1 MIYHNLFTD
10 IDTFK
15 KAFEARI
22 IETYGRSIEESHRF
36 EKYIVLGTM
45 IRDYASIAWKNT
57 KEKVLENKQREM
69 VYFSMEFL
77 LGKMMLNNIKNLGIY
92 DIINDGLNELNIDLN
107 ELMALEADAGLG
119 NGGLGR
125 LAACFMD
132 SLASLNY
139 PGHGNTIRYRYGFFK
154 QKFVNN
160 KQIEIPDNWL
170 QLDYPFEIK
179 KPKHAVTVKFYG
191 HVVTRQFGN
200 DGRFVFALENA
211 ECVKAVP
218 YDMPMIG
225 YGGKVV
231 NTLRCWS
238 AEPDIEALP
247 KHKDFQTYLSECSQI
262 SQSLYPDDSTESG
275 KILRLKQQ
283 YFFVCAGI
291 AAQIKAH
298 LRKYKTIHN
307 IHEKLVFQLNDTHPA
322 IAVAEMM
329 RVLLDDFYL
338 EWDEAWNIT
347 SSMMAYTN
355 HTILSE
361 ALEKWPI
368 QYIKTLLPR
377 IYMIIEEINR
387 RFCIFA
393 RNKGV
398 VEHRINKMMIIRDGQ
413 VHMANLAIIGS
424 YSVNGVAALHTEILK
439 NQEMREFYDLYPEKF
454 NNKTN
459 GITHRRWLAYSNP
472 ELLEFLNKHC
482 NGNVCEDINLL
493 SNLNS
498 VVDNTSVLEEFLNV
512 KNTRKQIL
520 ANIIK
525 EKYDIEIDTNSIFD
539 IQVKRLHAYK
549 RQLLNCL
556 HIIYLYQQIKSNPD
570 FKLHPH
576 TFIFGAKAA
585 PSYMFAKNVIE
596 LINCLAN
603 KINNDP
609 EVNKYIKVVFVENYD
624 VSTSEVLIPAA
635 DVSEQI
641 SLAGKEASGTGN
653 MKFMMNG
660 AITLGTLDGA
670 NVEIAQN
677 VGNDNCVIFGLTS
690 NEVKTLKESGTYSA
704 LNVFAEDI
712 DLRKAINSLMD
723 GTWHH
728 NNNEF
733 RIIVDDLLYKN
744 DEYLLL
750 EDFQSYKAAH
760 QKINNLYQD
769 RLKWAR
775 MCLINIASSAF
786 FSSDRTIQQYV
797 EDIWKLDKVK

>member
-1 MIYHNLFTD
+1 MEYMNIFSD
-10 IDTFK
+10 VKTFK
-15 KAFEARI
+15 ETFKTRI
-22 IETYGRSIEESHRF
+22 IETYGRSVEQSHRF

-45 IRDYASIAWKNT
+45 IRDFASVAWKQT
-57 KEKVLENKQREM
+57 KEKIQENQQREM

-77 LGKMMLNNIKNLGIY
+77 LGKMMLNNLKNLGIY
-92 DIINDGLNELNIDLN
+92 STVKNGLEELNIDLN
-107 ELMALEADAGLG
+107 ELMDLESDAGLG

-139 PGHGNTIRYRYGFFK
+139 PGHGNTIRYQYGFFK
-154 QKFVNN
+154 QKIINN
-160 KQIEIPDNWL
+160 RQIEIPDNWL
-170 QLDYPFEIK
+170 KLDYPFEIK

-191 HVVTRQFGN
+191 HVTTRAFGN
-200 DGRFVFALENA
+200 SGRFVFELENA
-211 ECVKAVP
+211 ECVRAVP

-238 AEPDIEALP
+238 AEPDIEELP
-247 KHKDFQTYLSECSQI
+247 KNKDFGKYLSECNEI
-262 SQSLYPDDSTESG
+262 TQSLYPDDSTQHG

-291 AAQIKAH
+291 ASQIKAH
-298 LRKYKTIHN
+298 LRKYGTIHN

-329 RVLLDDFYL
+329 RVLLDEFYL

-347 SSMMAYTN
+347 TSMMAYTN

-361 ALEKWPI
+361 ALEKWPVEYI
-368 QYIKTLLPR
+368 QTLLPR

-393 RNKGV
+393 RSKNV
-398 VEHRINKMMIIRDGQ
+398 IEHRINKMMIIKDGQ

-424 YSVNGVAALHTEILK
+424 FSVNGVAALHTQILK
-439 NQEMREFYDLYPEKF
+439 EQEMREFYDLYPEKF

-472 ELLEFLNKHC
+472 QLLNFLNKYC
-482 NGNVCEDINLL
+482 GGDVIKDIKLL
-493 SNLNS
+493 ANLNQ
-498 VVDNTSVLEEFLNV
+498 VLDNENVLKEFLQI
-512 KNTRKQIL
+512 KEQRKQIL
-520 ANIIK
+520 AEYIYKQN
-525 EKYDIEIDTNSIFD
+525 DIEIDIHSIFD
-539 IQVKRLHAYK
+539 VQVKRLHAYK
-549 RQLLNCL
+549 RQLLNAL
-556 HIIYLYQQIKSNPD
+556 HIIYLYQELLSNPD
-570 FKLHPH
+570 FKMYPR

-585 PSYMFAKNVIE
+585 PSYAFAKNVIE
-596 LINCLAN
+596 LINCMAE

-609 EVNKYIKVVFVENYD
+609 RVNSYIKIIFIENYD
-624 VSTSEVLIPAA
+624 VSAAQILIPAA

-660 AITLGTLDGA
+660 AVTLGTLDGA
-670 NVEIAQN
+670 NVEIYDC
-677 VGNDNCVIFGLTS
+677 VGRENIVIFGLDS
-690 NEVKTLKESGTYSA
+690 EEVKRIKESGLYSSI
-704 LNVFAEDI
+704 NKFSEDNSI
-712 DLRKAINSLMD
+712 RKIITSLMD
-723 GTWHH
+723 GTWHE
-728 NNNEF
+728 NLNEF
-733 RIIVDDLLYKN
+733 RLIVDELLYKN

-750 EDFQSYKAAH
+750 EDFESYKNA
-760 QKINNLYQD
+760 QKRIEKNYQQS
-769 RLKWAR
+769 LLWAK
-775 MCLINIASSAF
+775 MCLKNIANSAF
-786 FSSDRTIQQYV
+786 FSSDRTIQEYV
-797 EDIWKLDKVK
+797 EDIWKLKKVE

>member
-1 MIYHNLFTD
+1 MIKSSVFSNVES
-10 IDTFK
+10 FK
-15 KAFEARI
+15 ESFSTRI
-22 IETYGRSIEESHRF
+22 VETYGRSVEESHKF
-36 EKYIVLGTM
+36 EKYNVLGTM
-45 IRDYASIAWKNT
+45 IRDHASVAWKET
-57 KEKVLENKQREM
+57 KEKVQRNEQREM

-77 LGKMMLNNIKNLGIY
+77 LGKMMLNNIKNLGVY
-92 DIINDGLNELNIDLN
+92 DIVQQGLQEMNIDLN
-107 ELMALEADAGLG
+107 ELLALEADAGLG

-132 SLASLNY
+132 SLASLQY
-139 PGHGNTIRYRYGFFK
+139 PGHGNTIRYKYGFFK
-154 QKFVNN
+154 QKIVNN
-160 KQIEIPDNWL
+160 KQKEIPDNWL
-170 QLDYPFEIK
+170 KLEYPFEIK

-191 HVVTRQFGN
+191 HVVTRPFGS
-200 DGRFVFALENA
+200 DGRFVFELENA
-211 ECVKAVP
+211 ECVRAVP

-231 NTLRCWS
+231 NTLRCWD
-238 AEPDIEALP
+238 AEPDVEDLP
-247 KHKDFQTYLSECSQI
+247 KHKDFGQYLKECSEI
-262 SQSLYPDDSTESG
+262 SQSLYPDDSTEKG

-291 AAQIKAH
+291 SSQIKAH

-329 RVLLDDFYL
+329 RVLLDEFYL

-347 SSMMAYTN
+347 TSMMAYTN

-368 QYIKTLLPR
+368 DYIRTLLPR

-387 RFCIFA
+387 RFCIMA
-393 RNKGV
+393 RSRGI
-398 VEHRINKMMIIRDGQ
+398 VEHRISKMMIIRDGQ

-459 GITHRRWLAYSNP
+459 GITHRRWLSYCNP
-472 ELLEFLNKHC
+472 QLNEFLNENCGGKIC
-482 NGNVCEDINLL
+482 KDITLL
-493 SNLNS
+493 KNLN
-498 VVDNTSVLEEFLNV
+498 NVLDDIKVQEDFLNV
-512 KNTRKQIL
+512 KAQRKQIL
-520 ANIIK
+520 ANFIK
-525 EKYDIEIDTNSIFD
+525 ERNDIDVDVNSIFD

-549 RQLLNCL
+549 RQLLNAL
-556 HIIYLYQQIKSNPD
+556 HIIYLYQQIKDNPT
-570 FKLHPH
+570 FTMHPQ
-576 TFIFGAKAA
+576 TFIFGAKSA
-585 PSYMFAKNVIE
+585 PSYVFAKNVIE
-596 LINCLAN
+596 LINCMAN

-609 EVNKYIKVVFVENYD
+609 EVNKFIKVVFIENYD
-624 VSTSEVLIPAA
+624 VSSSEILNPAA

-670 NVEIAQN
+670 NVEIAEL
-677 VGNDNCVIFGLTS
+677 VGNENIEIFGLTS
-690 NEVKTLKESGTYSA
+690 EQVKEIKDKGEYSS
-704 LNVFAEDI
+704 LNKYAENPEI
-712 DLRKAINSLMD
+712 RKAINSLMD
-723 GTWHH
+723 GTWHE
-728 NNNEF
+728 NKNEF

-750 EDFQSYKAAH
+750 EDFEAYKVAQANINRSY
-760 QKINNLYQD
+760 QN
-769 RLKWAR
+769 RLQWSR
-775 MCLINIASSAF
+775 RCLANIANSSF

-797 EDIWKLDKVK
+797 DDVWKLDKVN

>member
-45 IRDYASIAWKNT
+45 IRDYASIAWKST

-92 DIINDGLNELNIDLN
+92 DIINNGLNELNIDLN

-459 GITHRRWLAYSNP
+459 GITLRRWLAYSNP

-482 NGNVCEDINLL
+482 KGNVCEDINLL

-498 VVDNTSVLEEFLNV
+498 VVDNTAVLEEFLNV

-677 VGNDNCVIFGLTS
+677 VGNENCVIFGLTS

-704 LNVFAEDI
+704 LNVFAEDV
-712 DLRKAINSLMD
+712 DLRRAINSLMD

-769 RLKWAR
+769 RLRWAR

-786 FSSDRTIQQYV
+786 FSSDRTIKQYV